1 MANPPVDHRSA
12 ALSPN
17 VLGRGSDGTWL
28 DCALNASGGLARSV
42 PRVFGTYLTVSLD
55 PRAGRWSQPGEARSD
70 GGQSDP
76 SWAAR

>member
-28 DCALNASGGLARSV
+28 DCALNASGGLRQECSPAFWNLSHRFSRPAGGTLVSTRGGSV
-42 PRVFGTYLTVSLD
+42 
-55 PRAGRWSQPGEARSD
+55 
-70 GGQSDP
+70 
-76 SWAAR
+76 